1 MVGLLGKTAKLN
13 LFQSCPSKTR
23 HQLMATLSDG
33 EEDQVIPTLLG
44 ISLRLLTLIFDLT
57 FQREPPGHY
66 RDSRMQN
73 HPFENR
79 RQ

>member
-1 MVGLLGKTAKLN
+1 
-13 LFQSCPSKTR
+13 
-23 HQLMATLSDG
+23 MATLSDG